1 MSDPASPTPVAPERR
16 NTPRQYAFLA
26 LIGVTLAYF
35 ALRGGSLQR
44 QDLIFFAVLIPSII
58 LHEVSHGAVAL
69 LFGDPTAQQ
78 AGRLTLNPLKHID
91 PFWTIILPAIMIFTT
106 GRAFGMAKPVP
117 VSPGRMRSPR
127 NHGLLTSLAGPA
139 TNLAIAAVAYV
150 VFRSLY
156 ADTIIRTAEGNFVTG
171 LSTAGELVVMLGLS
185 NVILAA
191 FNLIPIP
198 PLDGSAVVERVLP
211 DRLLGPYLRLRQYS
225 FFLFIG
231 LFLLGAD
238 LFGRVLAPAI
248 DLWFELLLR

>member
-1 MSDPASPTPVAPERR
+1 MTDPAGPPVAVPERR
-16 NTPRQYAFLA
+16 NTPRQYVVLA
-26 LIGVTLAYF
+26 LIGVAFAYF
-35 ALRGGSLQR
+35 ALRGGSIER
-44 QDLIFFAVLIPSII
+44 EHLIFFAVLIPSII

-69 LFGDPTAQQ
+69 LFGDPTAQR

-91 PFWTIILPAIMIFTT
+91 PFWTIILPAIMVFTT

-139 TNLAIAAVAYV
+139 TNLVIAAVATFA
-150 VFRSLY
+150 FRSLY
-156 ADTIIRTAEGNFVTG
+156 LSQLRSGAFVTG
-171 LSTAGELVVMLGLS
+171 LPAGAEFVFQLGLS

-198 PLDGSAVVERVLP
+198 PLDGSAVVERLLP

-238 LFGRVLAPAI
+238 LFGRVLAPAT
-248 DLWFELLLR
+248 DLWFDLLLR

>member
-1 MSDPASPTPVAPERR
+1 VSEAVAPPGRR
-16 NTPRQYAFLA
+16 NTPRQYVVLA
-26 LIGVTLAYF
+26 LLGLGLAWF

-44 QDLIFFAVLIPSII
+44 EDLIFFAVLIPSII

-69 LFGDPTAQQ
+69 LFGDRTAQQ

-91 PFWTIILPAIMIFTT
+91 PFWTIILPAVMIFTT

-127 NHGLLTSLAGPA
+127 NHGMLTALAGPA
-139 TNLAIAAVAYV
+139 TNLLIAAIAWAG
-150 VFRSLY
+150 FRFLY
-156 ADTIIRTAEGNFVTG
+156 ADKIVRTSFGVSIRDF
-171 LSTAGELVVMLGLS
+171 STVGEVLVMLGLA

-198 PLDGSAVVERVLP
+198 PLDGSSVVERVLP
-211 DRLLGPYLRLRQYS
+211 ARYLAPYLRLRQYS

-238 LFGRVLAPAI
+238 LFGKILRPAI
-248 DLWFELLLR
+248 DLWYELLLR